1 MLMETIDQK
10 SMMDAQKIKRKESK
24 HNIKNSHQI
33 TKNKRRKEQTKTAKT
48 IRKQKNFNKY
58 ITINNDM

>member
-1 MLMETIDQK
+1 
-10 SMMDAQKIKRKESK
+10 MMGAQKIKRKESK

-33 TKNKRRKEQTKTAKT
+33 TKNKRRKEKTLQ
-48 IRKQKNFNKY
+48 KQSKQQNFNKY

>member
-1 MLMETIDQK
+1 METIDQK

-33 TKNKRRKEQTKTAKT
+33 TKNKRRKEQ
-48 IRKQKNFNKY
+48 RLQKQSENKK
-58 ITINNDM
+58 ISTST